1 MTMDKRRD
9 TESFFADDREADP
22 KIGRSKG
29 AFATGE
35 DPELIDGENTVEG
48 DVEND
53 STYAAAPSRASS
65 GAPTNSSV
73 DQVRLPLC
81 FPVALVGCS

>member
-9 TESFFADDREADP
+9 SESPFPDDREADP
-22 KIGRSKG
+22 KIGQSKG

-48 DVEND
+48 DVESD
-53 STYAAAPSRASS
+53 STYGGGVDPSQLGR
-65 GAPTNSSV
+65 TNK
-73 DQVRLPLC
+73 
-81 FPVALVGCS
+81 